1 VGASAR
7 GVLGSAAR
15 EITRDARNASRFAG
29 TPPASSGVV
38 MTESFWASAR
48 SETYPSLE
56 RDNLTV
62 DVAVVGA
69 GITGVTAA
77 LLLKMA
83 GKKVALLEARGVAE
97 GVTAGTTGHLTEVLD
112 TRYAELE
119 KTFGS
124 ERAKLVR
131 ASTRAAIEQIAA
143 LDARFETRSS
153 FERLPGYIF
162 SEKVEERDALRAET
176 DSMRRL
182 GLDATFTEEIPL
194 PFPVRA
200 GIRVENQAMFHP
212 LVYTR
217 RLAARIPGDG
227 SHVFERT
234 RVHNV
239 DDGEPCHLHVRKG
252 PSLRATHVIL
262 ATHAPLNELVLGT
275 KVAQYRS
282 YVVSGPVPKAPHGLF
297 WDNED
302 PYHYV
307 RSHPHD
313 GSRELIVGG
322 EDHKTGQDDE
332 SAARFER
339 LAAYAARFGLEKP
352 RFRWSSQ
359 VVEPVDGLPFI
370 GKESHADHVFVATG
384 YSGTGLTFG
393 TLAAMV
399 LRDAVVGIEN
409 PYSELYEPGR
419 LKPLTKLGSLLAE
432 NIDFPLH
439 LLSDALRPTTA
450 RSVSDIA
457 KGQGKVVRVFGRRA
471 AVYRDDEGRL
481 HAVSPICTHM
491 GCHVAWNSVEKSWDC
506 PCHGSRFDCDGNV
519 LDGPATDPLERIDPH
534 EERKK

>member
-1 VGASAR
+1 
-7 GVLGSAAR
+7 VLLHVAFSVTTHTRITRNAHESPCGLQAR
-15 EITRDARNASRFAG
+15 ELHRSD
-29 TPPASSGVV
+29 VV
-38 MTESFWASAR
+38 MTESLWVSAP
-48 SETYPSLE
+48 SNAYPPLE
-56 RDNLTV
+56 RDNLMV
-62 DVAVVGA
+62 DVAVVGG

-77 LLLKMA
+77 LLLKLA
-83 GKKVALLEARGVAE
+83 GRKVALLEARGVGE
-97 GVTAGTTGHLTEVLD
+97 GVTAGSTGHLSEVLD
-112 TRYAELE
+112 TRYVELE

-124 ERAKLVR
+124 DHAKLVG
-131 ASTRAAIEQIAA
+131 ASSRAAIEQIAT
-143 LDARFETRSS
+143 LDSSFEARSR
-153 FERLPGYIF
+153 FERLPGFVF
-162 SEKVEERDALRAET
+162 SEKSEERDALRAEAEC
-176 DSMRRL
+176 MRRL
-182 GLDATFTEEIPL
+182 GLDAAFTEDVPL

-212 LVYTR
+212 LAYTR
-217 RLAARIPGDG
+217 KLAARIPGDG
-227 SHVFERT
+227 SYVFERT

-282 YVVSGPVPKAPHGLF
+282 YVVSGPVANAPRGLF

-307 RSHPHD
+307 RPYSHD

-332 SAARFER
+332 SEARFER
-339 LAAYAARFGLEKP
+339 LATYAARFGLEKP
-352 RFRWSSQ
+352 RHRWSSQ

-370 GKESHADHVFVATG
+370 GKESHAEHVFVATG

-393 TLAAMV
+393 TLAAM
-399 LRDAVVGIEN
+399 LLTDAVIGIAN
-409 PYSELYEPGR
+409 PYAELYEPGR
-419 LKPLTKLGSLLAE
+419 LKPLTKLASLLAE

-439 LLSDALRPTTA
+439 LFSDALRPTTA
-450 RSVSDIA
+450 RSVDDIR
-457 KGQGKVVRVFGRRA
+457 QGDGKIVRVFGRRA
-471 AVYRDDEGRL
+471 AVYRDDGGRL

-534 EERKK
+534 EERK